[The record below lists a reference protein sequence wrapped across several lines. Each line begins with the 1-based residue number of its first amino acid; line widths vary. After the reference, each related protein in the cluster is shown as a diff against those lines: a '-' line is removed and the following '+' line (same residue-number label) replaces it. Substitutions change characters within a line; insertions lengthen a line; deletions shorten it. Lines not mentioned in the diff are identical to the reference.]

1 MKKLYIILLS
11 SLMIISC
18 GDGNEDKSIDSVI
31 ASGDINAIKLKRNEL
46 TTNYEERVQL
56 LNEAIAKLDTIEKVS
71 LITTIEVKDTLFN
84 HFVELQG
91 SVDTKENIIIN
102 AEYPGTLLS
111 VLVKEGQSVRK
122 GQLLAKIDDGGLAAQ
137 LSQLQVQ
144 ADLAQTTFER
154 QKRLW
159 DQKIGSEIQFLQ
171 AKTQYESVQNSVS
184 QLRSQLAKTNVTA
197 PFSGTIDEII
207 SQQGTNVSPG
217 TPIMRIVSLD
227 DMYIDV
233 EVPEKY
239 LSNIEKGTTVKI
251 NFPILKDTIESKV
264 RQVSS
269 YINPSN
275 RSFKIQVDVP
285 NKKGQIKPNLTARVN
300 INDYT
305 NEKAILI
312 PQSIVSENADGEQY
326 AYVVKDKDTG
336 DIAVAKRV
344 IIKTGRTQGDL
355 IEVLEGIE
363 SGDEII
369 DEGARRVQDNQ
380 KVKIKT
386 L

>member
-18 GDGNEDKSIDSVI
+18 GGGNEDKSIDSVI
-31 ASGDINAIKLKRNEL
+31 ASGDINEIKLKRDEL
-46 TTNYEERVQL
+46 TANYEERVKL
-56 LNEAIAKLDTIEKVS
+56 LDEAIAKLDTIEKVS
-71 LITTIEVKDTLFN
+71 LITTIKVKDTLFN

-102 AEYPGTLLS
+102 AEHPGTLLS
-111 VLVKEGQSVRK
+111 VLVKEGQNVKK

-184 QLRSQLAKTNVTA
+184 QLRSQLAKTNIIA

-251 NFPILKDTIESKV
+251 NFPILKDTIESKI

-285 NKKGQIKPNLTARVN
+285 NNKGQIKPNLTARVN

-305 NEKAILI
+305 SEKAILI
-312 PQSIVSENADGEQY
+312 PQSIVSENAEGEQY
-326 AYVVKDKDTG
+326 AYVVTDKDTG

-344 IIKTGRTQGDL
+344 IIKTGHTQGDL
-355 IEVLEGIE
+355 IEVLDGIE
-363 SGDEII
+363 NGDEII